1 MSTTET
7 TTIPASVAIA
17 APNAQALSRGAAAS
31 LALVNDFE
39 VTDTATFEIAA
50 DELKGIKAKAA
61 ALDEQRKA
69 ITGPLDAA
77 KKAVMDLFRGPLDA
91 LGQAENIL
99 KGKMLGYQQEQQ
111 RKADAARLEAERIAR
126 EQRLKLEAE
135 ARALAEAGRTG
146 EAAVKEQ
153 VAQMVVAAPVAA
165 PAPPAI
171 KGVSTSTT
179 VDFEVD
185 NLLALVQHIAAH
197 PELINLVTADSV
209 KIRAYVKGLGLQC
222 NLPGVRVF
230 NKQSLSASRRG

>member
-1 MSTTET
+1 
-7 TTIPASVAIA
+7 VYKR
-17 APNAQALSRGAAAS
+17 Q
-31 LALVNDFE
+31 
-39 VTDTATFEIAA
+39 TFEIAA

-185 NLLALVQHIAAH
+185 NLLALVRHIAAH